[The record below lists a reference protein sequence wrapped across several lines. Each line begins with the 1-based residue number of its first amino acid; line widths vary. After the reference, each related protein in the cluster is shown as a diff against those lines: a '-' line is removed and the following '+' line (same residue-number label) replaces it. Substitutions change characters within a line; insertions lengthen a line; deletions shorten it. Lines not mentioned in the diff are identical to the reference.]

1 MKLTA
6 MMLGSLFM
14 VAAEAGAAPPQTL
27 ATLAGANPEPGRLSD
42 SVLIIVDVQREYVDG
57 ALPLANVNN
66 ALSEIG
72 KLLARARK
80 AGTPVIHIMH
90 RGGGRLFSPASP
102 YFEIVAPL
110 HPVPGETVIEKRMTS
125 AFADTRLGDVIRSTG
140 RKHVIIVGFM
150 THHCVS
156 STARAAHDLGYK
168 VTVVST
174 ATATRDLP
182 DGRGGVVPAAILQT
196 ASLTELSD
204 ATAVV
209 VGNEGDIPD

>member
-6 MMLGSLFM
+6 MIVGSLLM
-14 VAAEAGAAPPQTL
+14 AAADAGAAPQTL
-27 ATLAGANPEPGRLSD
+27 ATLSGAKPQPGRLSD
-42 SVLIIVDVQREYVDG
+42 SVLIIVDAQREYLDG

-66 ALSEIG
+66 ALAEIG
-72 KLLARARK
+72 TLLARARK
-80 AGTPVIHIMH
+80 ASTPVIHIMH
-90 RGGGRLFSPASP
+90 RGSGSLFDPASS

-110 HPVPGETVIEKRMTS
+110 HPVPGETVIEKRRTS
-125 AFADTRLGDVIRSTG
+125 AFADTRLGDVVRATG
-140 RKHVIIVGFM
+140 RKRLIIVGFM
-150 THHCVS
+150 THNCVS

-168 VTVVST
+168 VTVVSM

-182 DGRGGVVPAAILQT
+182 DGRGGVVPASILQT

-209 VGNEGDIPD
+209 VQNDGDIPD